1 MDIEDQNLTKTL
13 PLQLQFYEEGGE
25 TKVFESTQ
33 ESRSVYNDT
42 IRLAKQ
48 GDDWDD
54 IRRQMELD
62 TNLVKNNTQLVVKK
76 ALEAMENYYEYDDY
90 NMPSH
95 TKIGPYPLRM
105 NHTEGYTLSLTDDGD
120 VEFRISPKPYNPVRG
135 TVVGDP
141 VHLDVLKTALSS
153 DEWKIGTAE
162 ALFPD
167 GRAELHV
174 NVTHQTQTVRDKTD
188 SQTVIGVDVNEDNI
202 ALTAMDETG
211 VLDTLVI
218 DFPEIKSE
226 RHRYFT
232 MKKRMQ
238 NAGKPSY
245 KNVVHDREYR
255 FVHDRLHKLSRAV
268 VEFTKRFP
276 DPCIALEDLKDMR
289 ESIDY
294 GTRMNRRLHAMPF
307 RATQVFIAYKAAFE
321 CIPIAS
327 VEAEYT
333 SQGCALTGCEDAER
347 ANRRRKRFKCKSC
360 GHQDHSDRNASVNV
374 AKRGLEKC
382 MLDVPTLKSLPQ
394 VRKVRRWA
402 SGRVNRPTSSLVTA

>member
-13 PLQLQFYEEGGE
+13 TLQLLFDDEESE
-25 TKVFESTQ
+25 RKVFESTQ

-48 GDDWDD
+48 GEDWDD
-54 IRRQMELD
+54 IRRQMEQD
-62 TNLVKNNTQLVVKK
+62 ANLVKNNTQLVVKK
-76 ALEAMENYYEYDDY
+76 ALEAMEDDDDD

-95 TKIGPYPLRM
+95 TKTGPYPLRM
-105 NHTEGYTLSLTDDGD
+105 NHTEGYTLSLTDEGD
-120 VEFRISPKPYNPVRG
+120 VAFRISPQPYHPVRG

-141 VHLDVLKTALSS
+141 AHLDVLKTALSS

-162 ALFPD
+162 ALFTD
-167 GRAELHV
+167 GRPELHV
-174 NVTHQTQTVRDKTD
+174 NVTHQTQTVRDKAD
-188 SQTVIGVDVNEDNI
+188 SETVIGVDVNEDNI
-202 ALTAMDETG
+202 ALTAIDETG

-218 DFPEIKSE
+218 DFPEINSE

-232 MKKRMQ
+232 MRKRMQ
-238 NAGKPSY
+238 NAGKSSY
-245 KNVVHDREYR
+245 KNVVRDREYR

-268 VEFTKRFP
+268 VEFAKRFP

-289 ESIDY
+289 GSIDY

-321 CIPIAS
+321 AIPIAS
-327 VEAEYT
+327 VDAEYT
-333 SQGCALTGCEDAER
+333 SQGCALTACEHAER
-347 ANRRRKRFKCKSC
+347 ANRRRNRFNCKSC
-360 GHQDHSDRNASVNV
+360 GHQDHADRNASVNV

-382 MLDVPTLKSLPQ
+382 LLDVPALKNLPQ

-402 SGRVNRPTSSLVTA
+402 SGRVNRPTSSLVTV

>member
-321 CIPIAS
+321 GIPIAS
-327 VEAEYT
+327 VDAGYT
-333 SQGCALTGCEDAER
+333 SQGCALTACEHAER

-360 GHQDHSDRNASVNV
+360 GHQDHADRNASVNV
-374 AKRGLEKC
+374 AKRGLKRC
-382 MLDVPTLKSLPQ
+382 LLDVPALNSLPQ
-394 VRKVRRWA
+394 VRKVRPWA

>member
-13 PLQLQFYEEGGE
+13 PLQLQFYEEGDE

-33 ESRSVYNDT
+33 ESRSVYNNT
-42 IRLAKQ
+42 IHLAKQ
-48 GDDWDD
+48 GEDWDD
-54 IRRQMELD
+54 IRHQMEQNA
-62 TNLVKNNTQLVVKK
+62 NLVKNNTQLVVKK

-95 TKIGPYPLRM
+95 TKTGTYPLRM
-105 NHTEGYTLSLTDDGD
+105 NHAEGYTLSLTDDGD
-120 VEFRISPKPYNPVRG
+120 VEFRISPKPYHPVRG

-162 ALFPD
+162 SLFTD
-167 GRAELHV
+167 GRSELHV

-188 SQTVIGVDVNEDNI
+188 SKTVIGVDVNEDNI

-211 VLDTLVI
+211 VHDTLVI
-218 DFPEIKSE
+218 DFPELKFE

-245 KNVVHDREYR
+245 KNVVRDREYR
-255 FVHDRLHKLSRAV
+255 FAHDRLHKLSRAV

-321 CIPIAS
+321 GIPIAS
-327 VEAEYT
+327 VEAAYT
-333 SQGCALTGCEDAER
+333 SQGCALTACEHVER
-347 ANRRRKRFKCKSC
+347 ANRKRKRFKCKSC
-360 GHQDHSDRNASVNV
+360 GHQDHADRNASVNV
-374 AKRGLEKC
+374 AKRGLADCE
-382 MLDVPTLKSLPQ
+382 LDVPALKNLPQ